1 MAKAFSPNE
10 ARKAKATL
18 IPDEVIEAFNELIA
32 LSLEN
37 DIARVS
43 QCELLNL
50 IERKFRQ
57 NNKPL
62 YHRNDVI
69 EKGWLN
75 IEPLYED
82 AGWEVTYD
90 RSGMGECYEASWTL
104 QAMER
109 RKEY

>member
-1 MAKAFSPNE
+1 MVKAFSPDE

-18 IPDEVIEAFNELIA
+18 IPNEVIEAFNELIA

-37 DIARVS
+37 EIARVS
-43 QCELLNL
+43 QHELLNL
-50 IERKFRQ
+50 IERKFHQ

-62 YHRNDVI
+62 YHRNDII

-90 RSGMGECYEASWTL
+90 RPGMGESYEANWTL
-104 QAMER
+104 QAVER
-109 RKEY
+109 RKD